1 MKVQSTGLGKSVMVA
16 HLNQLSITDFQ
27 EEKVMQMTMESTEP
41 LHWYIQVYMEP
52 KDVRQAVFMGLKPSV
67 IWKGLLALLFGRFNL
82 FSRTTTEKG
91 IEEHDLSETEKPKSP
106 PATEPPPLKDGEKEA
121 TVNPLA
127 KLKG

>member
-27 EEKVMQMTMESTEP
+27 KEKVMQMTMESSEP

-52 KDVRQAVFMGLKPSV
+52 KDVRQAVLMGLKPSV

-82 FSRTTTEKG
+82 FSKGPMEKG
-91 IEEHDLSETEKPKSP
+91 IEEPDLLETEKPKSP
-106 PATEPPPLKDGEKEA
+106 PAPAPPPLKDGEKEA
-121 TVNPLA
+121 TVSPLA